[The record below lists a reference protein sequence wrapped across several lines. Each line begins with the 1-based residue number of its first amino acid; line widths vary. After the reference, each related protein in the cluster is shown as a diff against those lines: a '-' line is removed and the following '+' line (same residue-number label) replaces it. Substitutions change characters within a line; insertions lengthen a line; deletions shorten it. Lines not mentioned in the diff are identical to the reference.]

1 MLSQKQ
7 FKALKSL
14 ISQLEKS
21 HSKLRSVEYYS
32 KNIDEIEKLELYK
45 EMYKDRYDR
54 LSDIS
59 QILDKISPLVVD
71 YPVASTIEN
80 LLFELDKR
88 KPKGGYMND
97 SEGSSVVRSYSKLS
111 QLLQTQI
118 SEANGLLPIIIFRL
132 NDICKSQKSEVSS
145 YEEELLKKMELLSIE
160 NDELKQSI
168 HQLQKENKQ
177 LKTEQQPLKNEDK
190 VCFIKNKAHA
200 RGGCSLTDNQIE
212 RLLRIFA
219 RRGKYAEMSLNQ
231 AIASISQTHGT
242 YYKVVKRD
250 YLSAKTRERIKRI
263 AEENDII
270 LPPVGS
276 IKL

>member
-1 MLSQKQ
+1 MLSKKQ

-14 ISQLEKS
+14 ISQLKKS
-21 HSKLRSVEYYS
+21 HSKLRSVEPYS
-32 KNIDEIEKLELYK
+32 EKIDKIGKLEFYK
-45 EMYKDRYDR
+45 EMYNDRYDR
-54 LSDIS
+54 LSEIS
-59 QILDKISPLVVD
+59 QILKNISPLVID
-71 YPVASTIEN
+71 YPVTSSIKK
-80 LLFELDKR
+80 LLSEMDKR
-88 KPKGGYMND
+88 KPRRIYTKH
-97 SEGSSVVRSYSKLS
+97 SEYSSEIDLYYNSSH
-111 QLLQTQI
+111 LLQIQI
-118 SEANGLLPIIIFRL
+118 SETNGFLPGIIFEL
-132 NDICKSQKSEVSS
+132 QDICKLQEREVGPC
-145 YEEELLKKMELLSIE
+145 EELLKKMELLSIE

-168 HQLQKENKQ
+168 QQLQKENKQ

-190 VCFIKNKAHA
+190 VCFTKNKDHA